1 MYEEGTMMNIY
12 FTKEHE
18 WVRVQDGVGVVG
30 ISEHAAHELG
40 DITFVELP
48 KIGTVVEQ
56 FKLLGSIE
64 SVKAASDIFAPVSG
78 TVVKI
83 NEALETAPEVVNE
96 SAQEAGWMVWI
107 KMNDASELTKLMTR
121 DQYDEYLKS
130 L

>member
-1 MYEEGTMMNIY
+1 MNIY

-18 WVRVQDGVGVVG
+18 WVKVQDGVGVAG

-48 KIGTVVEQ
+48 KVGTVVEQ

-78 TVVKI
+78 FVIKI

-96 SAQEAGWMVWI
+96 SAEDAGWMVWI
-107 KMNDASELTKLMTR
+107 QMGDASELKNLMTR
-121 DQYDEYLKS
+121 EQYDEYLKS

>member
-1 MYEEGTMMNIY
+1 MTKTY

-18 WVRVQDGVGVVG
+18 WVNVLDGVGVAG

-48 KIGTVVEQ
+48 KVGTVVEQ

-64 SVKAASDIFAPVSG
+64 SIKAASDIFAPVSG
-78 TVVKI
+78 LLVKI
-83 NEALETAPEVVNE
+83 NEALETSPEMVNE
-96 SAQEAGWMVWI
+96 SAEDSGWMVWI
-107 KMNDASELTKLMTR
+107 KMNDSSELAKLMTR
-121 DQYDEYLKS
+121 EQYDEYLKS